1 VLRDLVDGADA
12 DEPVDGSAERVG
24 LSELEADERG
34 YEVELRDRDE
44 PPVQT
49 ADDYECCGGDVELL
63 HCSLL
68 GCIGTVQGLYSD
80 GHACQMCVQC
90 LYNSAMALAPQ
101 LRIGELSRRIGVSPE
116 LLRAWERR
124 YGLLRPERSGGGFRL
139 YGPADEQRIRLMQE
153 HLERGLSAAEA
164 ARLSLAGERPA
175 LVEAE
180 PDSVRSPTR
189 ARARLTAALD
199 DFDEL
204 EAQAVLD
211 DLLASFTL
219 DTVLGEVVLPYLH
232 ELGDRWAVGEIT
244 VAQEHYASSLLR
256 GRLLGL
262 ARGWGNGL
270 GPRVVLAGAPGEQH
284 DLGLIAFGLALR
296 GRGWRVTFLG
306 QDTPLQ
312 EVAGVA
318 RALDPALVVVTATV
332 PSRLA
337 AVADDLRAVA
347 EVAPLA
353 IAGAGA
359 DAVIAGHVGGRLLE
373 GDPVSAAEALGADMA
388 R

>member
-1 VLRDLVDGADA
+1 
-12 DEPVDGSAERVG
+12 
-24 LSELEADERG
+24 
-34 YEVELRDRDE
+34 
-44 PPVQT
+44 
-49 ADDYECCGGDVELL
+49 
-63 HCSLL
+63 
-68 GCIGTVQGLYSD
+68 
-80 GHACQMCVQC
+80 
-90 LYNSAMALAPQ
+90 MAIAPQ
-101 LRIGELSRRIGVSPE
+101 LRIGELSRRVGVSPE

-124 YGLLRPERSGGGFRL
+124 YGLLRPERSSGGFRL

-153 HLERGLSAAEA
+153 HLEHGLSAAEA
-164 ARLSLAGERPA
+164 ARLALAGERPA
-175 LVEAE
+175 PVEAE
-180 PDSVRSPTR
+180 PDPLASPTR
-189 ARARLTAALD
+189 ARAQLAAALD

-204 EAQAVLD
+204 GAHAAVD

-219 DTVLGEVVLPYLH
+219 DTVLADVVLPYLH
-232 ELGDRWAVGEIT
+232 ELGERWAAGEISI
-244 VAQEHYASSLLR
+244 AQEHYASALLR

-262 ARGWGNGL
+262 ARGWGQGL
-270 GPRVVLAGAPGEQH
+270 GPRAVLACAPGEQH
-284 DLGLIAFGLALR
+284 DLGLVAFGLALR

-337 AVADDLRAVA
+337 AVVDDLRAVA
-347 EVAPLA
+347 EVVPLA

-359 DAVIAGHVGGRLLE
+359 DAAIAGHVGGGLLE
-373 GDPVSAAEALGADMA
+373 GDPVSAAEALVANMD